1 MDRSK
6 GTFYDHNEQK
16 GKVGVSSLKIFD
28 GEDLTY
34 GDRKRIQALQQKDWI
49 DQQIREKQE
58 RIKAE
63 KEAEKNFAQQ
73 TLQLNSMRKG
83 LEDDYA
89 YRNKTIQKAQME
101 VNKALAQDKVDKE
114 RVVRENEDLDKQK
127 HIEYNT
133 GNNFYTENTETCQSQ
148 LAPHR
153 VIPYHWKGMNEHQRN
168 NVLDEQDKQRKEA
181 ESIKKLQKDEEKYYA
196 MQAEHQRKMQIN
208 MEREKARRKEEL
220 QKNQQE
226 FNQLK
231 DQEQAIKIK
240 TMYG

>member
-16 GKVGVSSLKIFD
+16 QKVGVSSLKIFD

-49 DQQIREKQE
+49 EQQIREKQE

-63 KEAEKNFAQQ
+63 KEAERNFANQ
-73 TLQLNSMRKG
+73 TLQLNGMRKAIE
-83 LEDDYA
+83 EDYTDKH
-89 YRNKTIQKAQME
+89 KTMQKAYME
-101 VNKALAQDKVDKE
+101 TNKALAQHKIDND
-114 RVVRENEDLDKQK
+114 RVAREIEDSDKQR
-127 HIEYNT
+127 HIEHNT

-153 VIPYHWKGMNEHQRN
+153 VIPYHWKGMNDHQRSE
-168 NVLDEQDKQRKEA
+168 VLHEQDKQRKET
-181 ESIKKLQKDEEKYYA
+181 ESIKKHHQNEDKLYA
-196 MQAEHQRKMQIN
+196 LQAEHQRKMQIQ

-220 QKNQQE
+220 MKNQQE
-226 FNQLK
+226 FNLLK
-231 DQEQAIKIK
+231 NQEQQIKIK

>member
-16 GKVGVSSLKIFD
+16 QKVGVSSLKIFD

-49 DQQIREKQE
+49 EQQIREKQE
-58 RIKAE
+58 RLKAE
-63 KEAEKNFAQQ
+63 KEADRNFAQQ
-73 TLQLNSMRKG
+73 TLQINEMRKG

-89 YRNKTIQKAQME
+89 TKHKTMQKSYME
-101 VNKALAQDKVDKE
+101 VNKALSQDKVDKE
-114 RVVRENEDLDKQK
+114 RVTRENEDLDKQR

-153 VIPYHWKGMNEHQRN
+153 VIPYHWKGMNEHQRTN
-168 NVLDEQDKQRKEA
+168 ILHEQDKQRKEA
-181 ESIKKLQKDEEKYYA
+181 DSIKKLQKDEEKLYA
-196 MQAEHQRKMQIN
+196 MQAEHQRKMQIQ

-220 QKNQQE
+220 TKNQQE
-226 FNQLK
+226 FNLLK

>member
-1 MDRSK
+1 MDRSE

-16 GKVGVSSLKIFD
+16 QKVGVSSLKIFD

-49 DQQIREKQE
+49 EQQIREKQE
-58 RIKAE
+58 RLKAE
-63 KEAEKNFAQQ
+63 KEADRNFAQQ
-73 TLQLNSMRKG
+73 TLQLNSMRQG
-83 LEDDYA
+83 LEEDYTDKH
-89 YRNKTIQKAQME
+89 KTMQKAYME
-101 VNKALAQDKVDKE
+101 VNKALSQNKVDKE
-114 RVVRENEDLDKQK
+114 RVARENEDLDKQR

-168 NVLDEQDKQRKEA
+168 DILHEQDKQRKEA
-181 ESIKKLQKDEEKYYA
+181 DSIKKLQKDEDKHYA
-196 MQAEHQRKMQIN
+196 LQAEHQRKMQIQ

-220 QKNQQE
+220 MKNQQE
-226 FNQLK
+226 FNLLK
-231 DQEQAIKIK
+231 DQEQTIKVK